1 MEGSEEE
8 ATAGLQEEGGTRSL
22 EPELQDTGGECGRRR
37 IKRYPVGSLGAAGTP
52 EQGSRDWG
60 QTMPDWHS

>member
-8 ATAGLQEEGGTRSL
+8 ATAGLQEESGTRSL
-22 EPELQDTGGECGRRR
+22 EPELRDTGGDRGRRR
-37 IKRYPVGSLGAAGTP
+37 IKRYPVGSLRAAATL

-60 QTMPDWHS
+60 QTMPGWHS